1 MFLPGNSTANCY
13 FFLLH
18 LTLSVVRDMNEN
30 RLEDDHLKQ
39 MVHYIGSSSM
49 EVDSVYATVE
59 TLFQIMKSANEAF
72 YTGDLVSAHNILKDT
87 LRLFS
92 RLKNKKAMAVASN
105 NLGILCLTIYRTMV
119 ANKEES
125 FEGMTLTDVVS
136 EGSDHFTVAIK
147 LGEEQYEQFYEDQ
160 GWSEECLQFMQGL
173 ANRYFNRAL
182 LLLST
187 KKHSKRPEDFESNG
201 LRDIRITADMDLEIV
216 DQCIEMGFRI
226 DRVERHDLMLSRS
239 RGVEALVKLGYSPD
253 ELFIEDLVEE
263 LLTSFTRALKNP
275 GDELFREVN
284 PAGRM
289 QLLDCEL
296 IKYCRRVKKDNVLA
310 AKVAIRCL
318 IEDEYVLLSTM
329 EKALKTILVYVKS
342 VGGESIMI
350 NGDRDKIL
358 RTLIRYIGD
367 ADEEFEQRASVCSSR
382 LSDSIYSDSF
392 LKSIAAT
399 ERRESEASDA
409 DEKAKIARRRRSS
422 AISVREATRRDFVVE
437 TF

>member
-1 MFLPGNSTANCY
+1 M
-13 FFLLH
+13 
-18 LTLSVVRDMNEN
+18 
-30 RLEDDHLKQ
+30 
-39 MVHYIGSSSM
+39 
-49 EVDSVYATVE
+49 
-59 TLFQIMKSANEAF
+59 
-72 YTGDLVSAHNILKDT
+72 
-87 LRLFS
+87 
-92 RLKNKKAMAVASN
+92 
-105 NLGILCLTIYRTMV
+105 
-119 ANKEES
+119 
-125 FEGMTLTDVVS
+125 
-136 EGSDHFTVAIK
+136 
-147 LGEEQYEQFYEDQ
+147 
-160 GWSEECLQFMQGL
+160 
-173 ANRYFNRAL
+173 
-182 LLLST
+182 
-187 KKHSKRPEDFESNG
+187 
-201 LRDIRITADMDLEIV
+201 
-216 DQCIEMGFRI
+216 
-226 DRVERHDLMLSRS
+226 
-239 RGVEALVKLGYSPD
+239 
-253 ELFIEDLVEE
+253 FIEDLVEE

-409 DEKAKIARRRRSS
+409 DERAKIARRRRSS